1 MRVGR
6 YLSRPYFWWMDPTP
20 KKSFDVYRK
29 KSRPSVRLA
38 IRPGA
43 KLPPQFPAK
52 DWILIS
58 ERESSTVHSDARL
71 DIAVKGYCYF
81 EVIKG

>member
-1 MRVGR
+1 MGT
-6 YLSRPYFWWMDPTP
+6 TP
-20 KKSFDVYRK
+20 KKTLDVYRK
-29 KSRPSVRLA
+29 NNRTSVRLA

-52 DWILIS
+52 DWILVS

-81 EVIKG
+81 EVLKG

>member
-1 MRVGR
+1 MGA
-6 YLSRPYFWWMDPTP
+6 TP

-29 KSRPSVRLA
+29 KNRPSVRLA
-38 IRPGA
+38 IRRGA

-58 ERESSTVHSDARL
+58 ERESSTVHSEATL
-71 DIAVKGYCYF
+71 DIAVQGYCYF
-81 EVIKG
+81 EVIKE

>member
-1 MRVGR
+1 
-6 YLSRPYFWWMDPTP
+6 MDPTS
-20 KKSFDVYRK
+20 KKAFDVYCK

-38 IRPGA
+38 TRPGA
-43 KLPPQFPAK
+43 KLPPQFLVK
-52 DWILIS
+52 DWVLIS
-58 ERESSTVHSDARL
+58 ERESPTVHSDARM

>member
-1 MRVGR
+1 MGA
-6 YLSRPYFWWMDPTP
+6 TP

-29 KSRPSVRLA
+29 KNRPSVRLA
-38 IRPGA
+38 IRRGA
-43 KLPPQFPAK
+43 QLPPQFPAK

-58 ERESSTVHSDARL
+58 ERESSTVHSEATL

>member
-1 MRVGR
+1 MGA
-6 YLSRPYFWWMDPTP
+6 TP

-29 KSRPSVRLA
+29 KNRPSVRLA
-38 IRPGA
+38 IRRGT

-58 ERESSTVHSDARL
+58 ERESSTVHSEATL

-81 EVIKG
+81 EVIKE

>member
-1 MRVGR
+1 MGA
-6 YLSRPYFWWMDPTP
+6 TP

-29 KSRPSVRLA
+29 KNRPSVRLA
-38 IRPGA
+38 IRRGA

-58 ERESSTVHSDARL
+58 ERESCTVHSEATL

-81 EVIKG
+81 EVIKE